1 MNRSIVILSWRNF
14 DRAPEPYARL
24 CTFPDCRRGEL
35 VLKRVLPQRRDRM
48 ILLPAI
54 GSQLI
59 VTTDLFLM
67 PLLIDTLEAH
77 AQLSAR
83 TAGFLLSLELAAS
96 ALTTLCLSAW
106 ARNHS
111 ARHWALAGGL
121 LAIVATA
128 FTLIS
133 PVLPALLASRLLAGI
148 GAGIVGAEAM
158 SVLSRAVDRE
168 RLIAILTIVAIVDA
182 AFWLAVLPYMIDRLG
197 YRAPYIGLLLICM
210 VGTYLLRRLPSP
222 STRAAVVLPA
232 SRVPFVLPAVLAVAA
247 VFLTQLGQ
255 GAFWSMEETYG
266 RYAGF
271 NHHAIGMILSA
282 ATLLLL
288 LGAVAA
294 AWAGNRFGRFTSLLL
309 LIAVNA
315 LSILLVSTIP
325 VHWVYVAANVLQS
338 ITNLSSVIYQLA
350 LAASLDRMG
359 RAVAASTALVTL
371 GNGIGPGLSA
381 ILSAAYGASSVGMF
395 VLAFNAVA
403 LGFYCVVR
411 LRGTAGP
418 QGTAPFA

>member
-1 MNRSIVILSWRNF
+1 
-14 DRAPEPYARL
+14 
-24 CTFPDCRRGEL
+24 
-35 VLKRVLPQRRDRM
+35 M

-59 VTTDLFLM
+59 VTTGLFLM
-67 PLLIDTLEAH
+67 PLLIDTLEVH
-77 AQLSAR
+77 VGLSAKI
-83 TAGFLLSLELAAS
+83 AGFLLSIELAAS
-96 ALTTLCLSAW
+96 ALTNLCLSAW

-121 LAIVATA
+121 LTIVATA

-133 PVLPALLASRLLAGI
+133 PALPALFASRLLAGI
-148 GAGIVGAEAM
+148 GEGIVGADAM
-158 SVLSRAVDRE
+158 SVLSRAIERE
-168 RLIAILTIVAIVDA
+168 RLIAILTIVSIVDA
-182 AFWLAVLPYMIDRLG
+182 AFWLVVVPYMVDQLG
-197 YRAPYIGLLLICM
+197 YRAPYICLLLICL
-210 VGTYLLRRLPSP
+210 VGTYLLRRLPSA
-222 STRAAVVLPA
+222 STRAAVARPA
-232 SRVPFVLPAVLAVAA
+232 SRMPFALPAVLAVAA

-266 RYAGF
+266 RFAGF

-294 AWAGNRFGRFTSLLL
+294 AWAGNRFGRFTSLFVLVAL
-309 LIAVNA
+309 NA
-315 LSILLVSTIP
+315 LSILFVSTIP

-359 RAVAASTALVTL
+359 RAVAVSTALVTL

-381 ILSAAYGASSVGMF
+381 ILSAAYGAPSVGVF

-403 LGFYCVVR
+403 LGLYCMAR
-411 LRGTAGP
+411 LRGMAGA
-418 QGTAPFA
+418 QVTVPFA

>member
-1 MNRSIVILSWRNF
+1 
-14 DRAPEPYARL
+14 
-24 CTFPDCRRGEL
+24 
-35 VLKRVLPQRRDRM
+35 M

-59 VTTDLFLM
+59 VTTNLFLM
-67 PLLIDTLEAH
+67 PLLIDTLEVH
-77 AQLSAR
+77 AGLSAR

-96 ALTTLCLSAW
+96 ALTTLFLSAW

-121 LAIVATA
+121 LAMVATA

-133 PVLPALLASRLLAGI
+133 PALSALLASRLLAGI
-148 GAGIVGAEAM
+148 GAGVVGAEAI
-158 SVLSRAVDRE
+158 SVLSRGIDRE
-168 RLIAILTIVAIVDA
+168 RLIALLTIVSIIDA
-182 AFWLAVLPYMIDRLG
+182 AFWLAVLPYMVNRLG
-197 YRAPYIGLLLICM
+197 YRAPYICLLSICV

-222 STRAAVVLPA
+222 STRTAVTRPA
-232 SRVPFVLPAVLAVAA
+232 SRTAFARAGVLAVAA

-294 AWAGNRFGRFTSLLL
+294 AWAGNRFGRFTSLFVLVAL
-309 LIAVNA
+309 NA
-315 LSILLVSTIP
+315 LSILFVSTIP
-325 VHWVYVAANVLQS
+325 LHWVYVTANVLQS
-338 ITNLSSVIYQLA
+338 VTNLSSVIYQLA
-350 LAASLDRMG
+350 LAASLDRLG
-359 RAVAASTALVTL
+359 RAIAVSTALVTL
-371 GNGIGPGLSA
+371 GNGIGPGLAA
-381 ILSAAYGASSVGMF
+381 ILSAAYGASSVGVF
-395 VLAFNAVA
+395 VFALNAVA
-403 LGFYCVVR
+403 LGLYCMVR
-411 LRGTAGP
+411 FRGMTGAQVTAAL
-418 QGTAPFA
+418 T

>member
-1 MNRSIVILSWRNF
+1 
-14 DRAPEPYARL
+14 
-24 CTFPDCRRGEL
+24 
-35 VLKRVLPQRRDRM
+35 M

-59 VTTDLFLM
+59 VTTGLFLM

-288 LGAVAA
+288 GVLRRPAWQAALVGLFLALIVALLLLGAVAA

-403 LGFYCVVR
+403 LGLYCVVR